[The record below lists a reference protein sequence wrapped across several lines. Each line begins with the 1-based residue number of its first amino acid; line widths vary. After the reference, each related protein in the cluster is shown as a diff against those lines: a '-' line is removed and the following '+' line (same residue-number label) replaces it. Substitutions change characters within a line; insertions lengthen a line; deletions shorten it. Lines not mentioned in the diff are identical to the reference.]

1 MIYVRWPGMSSS
13 VSASGSHCSLVR
25 SLLDPL
31 WFCITPFGPISIA
44 PLGDAGMVI
53 VEIVVLLSIPE
64 ECLLGRF
71 AGSMPSDVLSRPRSS
86 SLLLIRAF
94 RIGLCQ
100 VLRIGYSVVS
110 RPDESYAG
118 VHSCAGCRGSS
129 HTSLLLWPPS
139 FSTHVNCSIFSSRLR
154 MGGVA

>member
-1 MIYVRWPGMSSS
+1 MPSS

-25 SLLDPL
+25 SLLDHL
-31 WFCITPFGPISIA
+31 RFCTTPFGPISIA
-44 PLGDAGMVI
+44 PHGEAGVAV
-53 VEIVVLLSIPE
+53 VEIVVSLSSPE

-71 AGSMPSDVLSRPRSS
+71 SGSMLCDVLSSFRPS
-86 SLLLIRAF
+86 SLLRIRSF
-94 RIGLCQ
+94 CVGLCQ

-110 RPDESYAG
+110 QPDESYAG
-118 VHSCAGCRGSS
+118 FHSWAGCRGSH

-139 FSTHVNCSIFSSRLR
+139 SSTHVDCSIFSPSLR